1 MTVMKVAKYKCNKS
15 PHWLIRALLGE
26 ESEEGGKW
34 QPILGKMNPVK
45 VQVGS
50 KGPYWLRNQKK

>member
-1 MTVMKVAKYKCNKS
+1 MTVMKVAKYKCNKG
-15 PHWLIRALLGE
+15 PHWLQRALLGE